1 MSKVIKSIN
10 VCLNNPAKV
19 EIFVPNIQNEYDNC
33 NIIEEDIQDTN
44 IEDIPENIRNK
55 AQNILDASK
64 TEARE
69 IIDKAMIKI
78 EEERDIILEQAK
90 KNGYEDG
97 YNQAINDCEDII
109 QEASMIKEQA
119 LRDTEAFLSNI
130 EDDTV
135 SIIIDIATKVVG
147 VEISFNRED
156 ILYIIKE
163 AFENCT
169 HKEHIILKV
178 SETDYETVIE
188 SKNKLIAMV
197 QGVGDIEIKLD
208 YSLQPGGCL
217 LETPFGAVDGSVG
230 TRLNEI
236 EKVFRGL
243 VGRE

>member
-10 VCLNNPAKV
+10 VCLNNPVKV
-19 EIFVPNIQNEYDNC
+19 EVFVPDIENEYDNC
-33 NIIEEDIQDTN
+33 NIIEEDIL
-44 IEDIPENIRNK
+44 DITIDDVPENIRNK
-55 AQNILDASK
+55 AQKILDKSK
-64 TEARE
+64 NEARE

-109 QEASMIKEQA
+109 QEASMIKERA
-119 LRDTEAFLSNI
+119 LRDAEAFLSNI
-130 EDDTV
+130 ENDTV
-135 SIIIDIATKVVG
+135 SIIMDIVRKVVG
-147 VEISFNRED
+147 FEISFNRED
-156 ILYIIKE
+156 ILYIVKE
-163 AFENCT
+163 ALENCT

-178 SETDYETVIE
+178 SEIDYETVIE
-188 SKNKLIAMV
+188 SKNKLISMV
-197 QGVGDIEIKLD
+197 QGIGDIEIKLD
-208 YSLQPGGCL
+208 YSLEPGGCL
-217 LETPFGAVDGSVG
+217 LETPFGAIDGSAS

>member
-1 MSKVIKSIN
+1 

-19 EIFVPNIQNEYDNC
+19 EVFVPDIENDYDDC
-33 NIIEEDIQDTN
+33 NITEEDIQDITVD
-44 IEDIPENIRNK
+44 DIPENIRNK
-55 AQNILDASK
+55 AQRILERSK
-64 TEARE
+64 DEAKE

-109 QEASMIKEQA
+109 QEASMIKERA
-119 LRDTEAFLSNI
+119 LRDAEAFLSNI
-130 EDDTV
+130 EDETV
-135 SIIIDIATKVVG
+135 SVIMDIARKVVG
-147 VEISFNRED
+147 FEISFNRED
-156 ILYIIKE
+156 ILYIAKE
-163 AFENCT
+163 ALENCT
-169 HKEHIILKV
+169 HKEHVMLKV

-197 QGVGDIEIKLD
+197 QGVGDIEIKID
-208 YSLQPGGCL
+208 YSLEPGGCL
-217 LETPFGAVDGSVG
+217 LETPFGAVDGSAS